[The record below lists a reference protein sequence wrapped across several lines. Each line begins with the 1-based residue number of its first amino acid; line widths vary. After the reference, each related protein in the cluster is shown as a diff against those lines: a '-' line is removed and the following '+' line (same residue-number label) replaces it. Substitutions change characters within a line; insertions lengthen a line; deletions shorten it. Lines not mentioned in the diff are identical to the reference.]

1 MLHWHRDNDTA
12 TAEAPLSPGFVNQHL
27 CLEID
32 EVFTDIFVMSDIVGL
47 TDHGRPTTVGYNDG
61 AFLQTEACDII
72 R

>member
-47 TDHGRPTTVGYNDG
+47 TDHGSPTTVGYNDV
-61 AFLQTEACDII
+61 AFLPTEARDII